1 MLAERQEL
9 TTNPLAQ
16 GRDLI
21 LATPGYLCLGA
32 LQTKGKAAGLT
43 PSEQYELLTF
53 MQTYRLGLWRK
64 SEALAEAKARGL
76 SLNLSS

>member
-1 MLAERQEL
+1 M
-9 TTNPLAQ
+9 
-16 GRDLI
+16 
-21 LATPGYLCLGA
+21 
-32 LQTKGKAAGLT
+32 GKAAGLT
-43 PSEQYELLTF
+43 PSEQYELLTL